1 MVDTVYHVG
10 EGMAVKSELR
20 EQLVVCAMELL
31 MEGGI
36 DAVGLRAVTRR
47 AGVSHGAPR
56 RYFPTL
62 ESLLSEVAARGFG
75 ELAQQIGQVDDTL
88 PVDRQLERIARIYI
102 DFGIRR
108 RPLFELMFRHDLLEG
123 SGNGLRDH
131 SRPLFALLVDMLRD
145 AEDPQSAAIE
155 LWTNLHGL
163 ATLAGTRALDVVA
176 EGVDTDRVAARIVA
190 THLAGITARG
200 TSARNSTST
209 TKSPSSGP

>member
-1 MVDTVYHVG
+1 MV
-10 EGMAVKSELR
+10 VKSGLR

-36 DAVGLRAVTRR
+36 EAVGLRAVTRR

-88 PVDRQLERIARIYI
+88 PVDRQLERIARIYT

-108 RPLFELMFRHDLLEG
+108 RSLFELMFRHDLLEG
-123 SGNGLRDH
+123 SGNDLRDH
-131 SRPLFALLVDMLRD
+131 SRPLFALLVGMLRD

-163 ATLAGTRALDVVA
+163 ATLAGTRALDIVA